1 MEYRKVLEK
10 VIERENLSYD
20 ETRELFGKIM
30 GGEFTPAQIAG
41 MLVALRMKGET
52 TEEIAG
58 AASAMR
64 EKSRKVNLPDSLKE
78 QIVDTCGTGGD
89 LKGTFNVSTTVAFVL
104 AAGGV
109 PVAKHG
115 NRSVSSK
122 CGSADILEA
131 LGVRIDLSPEDVGR
145 CIEETGFG
153 FMFAPVFHPAM
164 ANVIKPRRELGV
176 RTVFNILG
184 PLTNPAGAK
193 RQLMGIFD
201 GELSEKIA
209 GVLSKL
215 GVKKACIVHG
225 YDGMDEITICERT
238 KVTELS
244 DGDIKSYV
252 IAPEDFG
259 FERAKIE
266 DIAAADS
273 LEENKKIIESILKG
287 EDRSAR
293 KDMVALNAGFGFYVA
308 GKVATPSDGVKFA
321 VDLLDSGK
329 PFEVLKKVIEF
340 GKSIS

>member
-1 MEYRKVLEK
+1 MEFKEILED
-10 VIERENLSYD
+10 VINGKNLSYE
-20 ETRELFGKIM
+20 ETKDLFGKIM
-30 GGEFTPAQIAG
+30 GGELTPAQIAG
-41 MLVALRMKGET
+41 ILVAMRMKGET

-64 EKSRKVNLPDSLKE
+64 DKSRKVVLSEDLKE
-78 QIVDTCGTGGD
+78 RIVDTCGTGGD

-115 NRSVSSK
+115 NRSVSSR

-131 LGVRIDLSPEDVGR
+131 LGVKIDLQPDEVGR

-184 PLTNPAGAK
+184 PLTNPAGAR

-201 GELSEKIA
+201 GELSERIA

-215 GVKKACIVHG
+215 GVKRACIVHG
-225 YDGMDEITICERT
+225 FDGTDEVTVCDRT
-238 KVTELS
+238 KITELS
-244 DGDIKSYV
+244 DGEIKSYV
-252 IAPEDFG
+252 VSPEDFG
-259 FERAKIE
+259 FERAETEEIR
-266 DIAAADS
+266 AADS
-273 LEENKKIIESILKG
+273 LEENKKMIEAILKG
-287 EDRSAR
+287 DDDSAR
-293 KDMVALNAGFGFYVA
+293 RDMVALNAGFGFYVA
-308 GKVATPSDGVKFA
+308 EKVSSPMEGVSLA
-321 VDLLDSGK
+321 LELLKTGR
-329 PFEVLKKVIEF
+329 PFSVLQKVIEMSNRF
-340 GKSIS
+340 

>member
-10 VIERENLSYD
+10 VIEREDLSYD
-20 ETRELFGKIM
+20 ETRELFRKIM
-30 GGEFTPAQIAG
+30 DGEFTPAQIAG
-41 MLVALRMKGET
+41 ILVALRMKGET

-78 QIVDTCGTGGD
+78 KIVDTCGTGGD

-131 LGVRIDLSPEDVGR
+131 LGIRIDLSPEDVGR

-164 ANVIKPRRELGV
+164 ANVIKPRKELGV

-244 DGDIKSYV
+244 NGDIKSYV

-273 LEENKKIIESILKG
+273 LEENKNMIESILKG

-293 KDMVALNAGFGFYVA
+293 KDMVAINAGFGFYVA
-308 GKVATPSDGVKFA
+308 GKVDTPSDGIKLS

-329 PFEVLKKVIEF
+329 PFEVLRKVIEF
-340 GKSIS
+340 GNSVG

>member
-1 MEYRKVLEK
+1 MEYRAVLEK
-10 VIERENLSYD
+10 VIKRENLSYE

-30 GGEFTPAQIAG
+30 GGELTPAQIAG
-41 MLVALRMKGET
+41 ILVALRMKGET

-64 EKSRKVNLPDSLKE
+64 EKSRKVYLSESLKE
-78 QIVDTCGTGGD
+78 KIVDTCGTGGD

-131 LGVRIDLSPEDVGR
+131 LGVKIDLQPEEVGK

-184 PLTNPAGAK
+184 PLTNPAGAM

-225 YDGMDEITICERT
+225 FDGMDEITICERT
-238 KVTELS
+238 KITELL
-244 DGDIKSYV
+244 DGDVKSYV
-252 IAPEDFG
+252 VSPEDFG
-259 FERAKIE
+259 FEKADIKE
-266 DIAAADS
+266 IAAAETLDD
-273 LEENKKIIESILKG
+273 NKRMIEAILKG
-287 EDRSAR
+287 EDKSAKR
-293 KDMVALNAGFGFYVA
+293 DMVALNAGFGFYVA
-308 GKVATPSDGVKFA
+308 GKVASPSEGVRLA
-321 VDLLDSGK
+321 LDLLNEGR
-329 PFEVLKKVIEF
+329 PFEVLKKVIEVSQRF
-340 GKSIS
+340 Q